1 MGVMLKRYRVLITL
15 SLILAVAHFRYEL
28 LWTSAP
34 GLEVLRRSWSSLYR
48 PGWAKTHG
56 LVAKLL
62 PQPRAESVV
71 VGSSHLKRLITR
83 NWVHSSEQSLR
94 FFASTSNFA
103 FQLYLER
110 DLITALAPKH
120 VIISFVPEEF
130 KFSFHDELIYL
141 PKPVS
146 SRDLALL
153 EVQLQTLEAGPLSPA
168 AKASVSELRRW
179 MWKSFF
185 LRTTAFVVTLEDCDF
200 GDGES
205 LDQFRFEGFEVDG
218 RSVGPHHVLALPFE
232 DQRTGVHSH
241 DVAGRQ
247 PLLRGFRHP
256 ARGHELPAHAEF
268 SGLTHLVVEGRVL
281 LSELPG
287 PGLVRGR
294 RVRADPGVGPELRGA
309 VNIIDALGAALEER
323 SENPGVDALRA
334 RQKRVATGEEVHGAG
349 VTTA

>member
-130 KFSFHDELIYL
+130 KFSFHDERIYL
-141 PKPVS
+141 PRPIS
-146 SRDLALL
+146 YRDLA
-153 EVQLQTLEAGPLSPA
+153 TLEAQLKALAAASPSPA
-168 AKASVSELRRW
+168 AKASISELRRW

-185 LRTTAFVVTLEDCDF
+185 LRTTAFDLAASFLVTNLLRLAAPVLQPTDDLRYHLQISANSPGPTPAEQQLLSAHFLSASFC
-200 GDGES
+200 
-205 LDQFRFEGFEVDG
+205 G
-218 RSVGPHHVLALPFE
+218 RSRRP
-232 DQRTGVHSH
+232 RTGS
-241 DVAGRQ
+241 
-247 PLLRGFRHP
+247 
-256 ARGHELPAHAEF
+256 
-268 SGLTHLVVEGRVL
+268 T
-281 LSELPG
+281 
-287 PGLVRGR
+287 
-294 RVRADPGVGPELRGA
+294 
-309 VNIIDALGAALEER
+309 R
-323 SENPGVDALRA
+323 SSCRCD
-334 RQKRVATGEEVHGAG
+334 
-349 VTTA
+349 